1 MDVVIEKKIV
11 QLDSDLNSDTTY
23 WFGLINNTESFIS
36 RVNVLDIIDKNIFE
50 LNKNSGIILDPLDK
64 IYYL

>member
-23 WFGLINNTESFIS
+23 WFGLINNKESFIS

-64 IYYL
+64 IYYI